1 MVFFR
6 QPPSWVSR
14 WCPSLFVVH
23 DVLYFCADQFVMAG
37 QTSIFQVRYAKEVIM
52 SSPDP
57 WVQKR
62 IDRGVRNIDNAIWD

>member
-1 MVFFR
+1 M
-6 QPPSWVSR
+6 
-14 WCPSLFVVH
+14 FVVD

-62 IDRGVRNIDNAIWD
+62 IDRGVRNFDNAIWD